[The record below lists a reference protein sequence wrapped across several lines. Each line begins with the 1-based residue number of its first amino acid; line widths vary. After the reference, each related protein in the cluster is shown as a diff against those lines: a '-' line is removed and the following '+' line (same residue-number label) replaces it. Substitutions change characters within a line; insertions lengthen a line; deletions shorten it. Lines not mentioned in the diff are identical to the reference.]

1 MSNFEQQVD
10 KVYRYLKAKHHYNK
24 DFWREQQLSR
34 SEVRNKMQRG
44 DTSIDGVSI
53 NGNGNLGV
61 DTGDY
66 GFQLKWEFDYDTKY

>member
-1 MSNFEQQVD
+1 
-10 KVYRYLKAKHHYNK
+10 
-24 DFWREQQLSR
+24 
-34 SEVRNKMQRG
+34 MQRG